1 MDYPFGPVGRLQLQQ
16 QHVRPTGDRVTNFG
30 TTSRHCCHRLWQPQ
44 WQLPVTGRATAS
56 AIYIRT
62 VDVAVAAVAV
72 AVAPAAAVSM
82 SMPEDVASIKV
93 ITLSRLTAVNEYASH
108 GH

>member
-1 MDYPFGPVGRLQLQQ
+1 MQLQQ

-30 TTSRHCCHRLWQPQ
+30 TASRHCCHCCLWQPQ
-44 WQLPVTGRATAS
+44 WQLPVTGRAAAT

-62 VDVAVAAVAV
+62 VDVAVAGAVAV
-72 AVAPAAAVSM
+72 AVVTAAAAVAVSM

-93 ITLSRLTAVNEYASH
+93 ITLSRLWP
-108 GH
+108 